1 MDKAPHETLLKR
13 NRPQP
18 EWFKLNEVSLKSL
31 IEKRNAAL
39 PLKISR
45 PTRSSSQRWRKIR
58 KELKSAI
65 NTAKNNWI
73 TTTCDK
79 IDESASSRNGTKEC
93 WDTVRILKN
102 GLNRPE
108 TSNEKMMR
116 KGDGT
121 RCKSS
126 EENAQVFKEHVKKL
140 YERVPIYDR
149 SVLELLHQE
158 PVISGVDYPPT
169 DEEILKAVNS
179 LKNNAPGELG
189 LTYQMFKAI
198 VSND

>member
-18 EWFKLNEVSLKSL
+18 GWFKQNEVSLKSL
-31 IEKRNAAL
+31 IEKGNAAL

-58 KELKSAI
+58 K
-65 NTAKNNWI
+65 
-73 TTTCDK
+73 DY
-79 IDESASSRNGTKEC
+79 
-93 WDTVRILKN
+93 
-102 GLNRPE
+102 
-108 TSNEKMMR
+108 M
-116 KGDGT
+116 
-121 RCKSS
+121 
-126 EENAQVFKEHVKKL
+126 KKL
-140 YERVPIYDR
+140 YERVPIYER
-149 SVLELLHQE
+149 SVLQLLYQE

-179 LKNNAPGELG
+179 RKNNAPGELG

-198 VSND
+198 VSNN